1 MNKNADIIMNKNVV
15 VLTCFNVF
23 AILYIGVFCNAV
35 ATVKIIN
42 IFIEM
47 EIRMFT
53 NVLDYL
59 DNSVRLYGE
68 KLALSDSKNQ
78 VTYNELN
85 EKARAVGS
93 ALMAKSATKNSP
105 VVVFIDRNIES
116 VISFMGIVMSGN
128 FYVPVD
134 RQLPVKRVELIVN
147 TLQPK
152 AAVIWEK
159 DNKILDEIGFE
170 GVRLVYDEAVTHQV
184 NPEALALVRERAIDT
199 DPLYAIFT
207 SGSTGVPKG
216 VLVCHRSVIDLIEN
230 FTETF
235 DFDDTLVFGNQA
247 PFDFDV
253 SVKDIYSCIRNGAS
267 MHVIPKLFFS
277 FPAKLIN
284 CINERKINTIIWA
297 TSALRII
304 ENLNALEKKLPET
317 LRTIMFSG
325 EVMPNKV
332 LNYWRN
338 KLPDVNYVNL
348 YGPTEITCN
357 CLYYKVDRPFR
368 DEEALPI
375 GIPFKNTDILLLDG
389 DELVT
394 QVGVKGEICVRGTSL
409 AHGYYNNPEKTAEAF
424 CQNPLNKAYP
434 ELIYR
439 TGDLAKYGEDG
450 QIYFVSRKD
459 YQIKHMGHRIELSE
473 VEIAINSLPYI
484 EAGCCIYDKA
494 NEHIVLFY
502 QSASEC
508 ERDIMIDAGKLLP
521 KYMLPNR
528 MIHFTALPMTKNAK
542 IDRVKLKGEYLDND

>member
-1 MNKNADIIMNKNVV
+1 M
-15 VLTCFNVF
+15 L
-23 AILYIGVFCNAV
+23 
-35 ATVKIIN
+35 
-42 IFIEM
+42 
-47 EIRMFT
+47 T

-59 DNSVRLYGE
+59 DKSVSLYPD
-68 KLALSDSKNQ
+68 KLAFSDSKNEA
-78 VTYNELN
+78 TYSEVYA
-85 EKARAVGS
+85 KAKAIGS
-93 ALMAKSATKNSP
+93 AVIASGCGRNTP

-116 VISFMGIVMSGN
+116 VISFMGVAMSGN
-128 FYVPVD
+128 FYVPID
-134 RQLPVKRVELIVN
+134 RQLPVKRVELIIN
-147 TLQPK
+147 TLSPK
-152 AAVIWEK
+152 AAIILEK

-170 GVRLVYDEAVTHQV
+170 GERLVYAEACEHSIDEG
-184 NPEALALVRERAIDT
+184 ALKHVRDTAIDT

-230 FTETF
+230 FAETF
-235 DFDDTLVFGNQA
+235 DFDDTRIFGNQA

-253 SVKDIYSCIRNGAS
+253 SVKDIYSCIRNGGS

-277 FPAKLIN
+277 FPGKLID

-304 ENLNALEKKLPET
+304 ENLNALEKTLPHT
-317 LRTIMFSG
+317 LKTIMFSG

-357 CLYYKVDRPFR
+357 CLYYKVDRPFK

-375 GIPFKNTDILLLDG
+375 GVPFKNTDILLLDG
-389 DELVT
+389 DVLVT
-394 QVGVKGEICVRGTSL
+394 DPDVKGEICVRGTSL

-450 QIYFVSRKD
+450 LFYFVSRKD

-484 EAGCCIYDKA
+484 DAGCCIYDKA
-494 NEHIVLFY
+494 NEQIVLFY
-502 QSASEC
+502 QSESEC
-508 ERDIMIDAGKLLP
+508 ERDIMKDGTKLLP
-521 KYMLPNR
+521 KYMMPNR
-528 MIHFTALPMTKNAK
+528 FIHFTQLPMTKNAK
-542 IDRVKLKGEYLDND
+542 IDRVKLKGEYIGND

>member
-1 MNKNADIIMNKNVV
+1 M
-15 VLTCFNVF
+15 L
-23 AILYIGVFCNAV
+23 
-35 ATVKIIN
+35 
-42 IFIEM
+42 
-47 EIRMFT
+47 T

-59 DNSVRLYGE
+59 DRSVSAYPE
-68 KLALSDSKNQ
+68 KVALSDSKNEA
-78 VTYNELN
+78 TYAEFGA
-85 EKARAVGS
+85 KSDAIGS
-93 ALMAKSATKNSP
+93 AIIERSGTKNSP
-105 VVVFIDRNIES
+105 VIVFIDRNIES
-116 VISFMGIVMSGN
+116 VISFMGIAKSGN
-128 FYVPVD
+128 FYVPID
-134 RQLPVKRVELIVN
+134 RQLPVKRVELIVE

-152 AAVIWEK
+152 AAIIWDK
-159 DNKILDEIGFE
+159 DNRILDEISFSGE
-170 GVRLVYDEAVTHQV
+170 RILYEEAILHQV
-184 NPEALALVRERAIDT
+184 NPDALKAVRDKAIDT

-230 FTETF
+230 FAVTF
-235 DFDDTLVFGNQA
+235 DFDDTRVFGNQA

-253 SVKDIYSCIRNGAS
+253 SVKDIYSCIRNGGS

-277 FPAKLIN
+277 FPAKLIA

-304 ENLNALEKKLPET
+304 ENLNALEKTLPET
-317 LRTIMFSG
+317 LKTIMFSG

-357 CLYYKVDRPFR
+357 CLYYKVDRPFN
-368 DEEALPI
+368 DEDALPI
-375 GIPFKNTDILLLDG
+375 GVAFKNTDILLLDG
-389 DELVT
+389 DNLITEP
-394 QVGVKGEICVRGTSL
+394 GVKGEICVRGTSL

-450 QIYFVSRKD
+450 LIYFVSRKD

-484 EAGCCIYDKA
+484 DAGCCIYDKP
-494 NEHIVLFY
+494 NEQIVLFY
-502 QSASEC
+502 QSANEC
-508 ERDIMIDAGKLLP
+508 ERDIMKDGTKLLP
-521 KYMLPNR
+521 KYMMPNR
-528 MIHFTALPMTKNAK
+528 FVHFTELPMTKNAK
-542 IDRVKLKGEYLDND
+542 IDRVKLAEEFLS

>member
-1 MNKNADIIMNKNVV
+1 
-15 VLTCFNVF
+15 
-23 AILYIGVFCNAV
+23 
-35 ATVKIIN
+35 
-42 IFIEM
+42 
-47 EIRMFT
+47 MFT

-59 DNSVRLYGE
+59 DNSVRLYGD

-78 VTYNELN
+78 VSYNELN
-85 EKARAVGS
+85 DRSDAIGTAVIEKC
-93 ALMAKSATKNSP
+93 KSKNAP

-116 VISFMGIVMSGN
+116 VISFMGIAKSGN

-134 RQLPVKRVELIVN
+134 RQLPVKRVELIVG
-147 TLQPK
+147 TLKPV
-152 AAVIWEK
+152 AAVIWER

-170 GVRLVYDEAVTHQV
+170 GQRIVYDEAVSHKADAQ
-184 NPEALALVRERAIDT
+184 ALRLVRERAIDT

-235 DFDDTLVFGNQA
+235 DFDSTRIFGNQA

-253 SVKDIYSCIRNGAS
+253 SVKDIYSCIKNGAS

-277 FPAKLIN
+277 FPAKLIS
-284 CINERKINTIIWA
+284 CINERKINTVIWA

-304 ENLNALEKKLPET
+304 ENLNAFEKTLPES
-317 LRTIMFSG
+317 LRTVMFSG

-332 LNYWRN
+332 LNYWRS

-357 CLYYKVDRPFR
+357 CLYYKVDRPFK
-368 DEEALPI
+368 DEDTLPI

-389 DELVT
+389 DTLITEPD
-394 QVGVKGEICVRGTSL
+394 VKGEICVRGTSL

-450 QIYFVSRKD
+450 LIYFVSRKD

-473 VEIAINSLPYI
+473 VEIAINSLSYI
-484 EAGCCIYDKA
+484 EAGCCIYDKP
-494 NEHIVLFY
+494 NEQIVLFY
-502 QSASEC
+502 QSAEEC
-508 ERDIMIDAGKLLP
+508 ERNIMIDGGKLLP

-528 MIHFTALPMTKNAK
+528 MIHFKQLPMTKNAK
-542 IDRVKLKGEYLDND
+542 IDRVKLKGEYLGDD

>member
-1 MNKNADIIMNKNVV
+1 M
-15 VLTCFNVF
+15 L
-23 AILYIGVFCNAV
+23 
-35 ATVKIIN
+35 
-42 IFIEM
+42 
-47 EIRMFT
+47 T

-59 DNSVRLYGE
+59 DKSVSLHGD
-68 KLALSDSKNQ
+68 KTVFSDSKNEI
-78 VTYNELN
+78 TYNGLYKN
-85 EKARAVGS
+85 AKAIGS
-93 ALMAKSATKNSP
+93 AIAEKTEAKNSP
-105 VVVFIDRNIES
+105 VLVFIDRNIES
-116 VISFMGIVMSGN
+116 VVSFFGVAMSGN

-134 RQLPVKRVELIVN
+134 RQLPVKRIELIVQ
-147 TLQPK
+147 TLNPK
-152 AAVIWEK
+152 AAIIWDK
-159 DNKILDEIGFE
+159 DVKILDEIGFTGE
-170 GVRLVYDEAVTHQV
+170 RLFYEEAINYDI
-184 NPEALALVRERAIDT
+184 NDALLSSIRSKAIDT

-230 FTETF
+230 FAETF
-235 DFDDTLVFGNQA
+235 DFDETRVFGNQA

-277 FPAKLIN
+277 FPAKLIA
-284 CINERKINTIIWA
+284 CINERKINTTIWA

-304 ENLNALEKKLPET
+304 ENLNALEKTRPET
-317 LRTIMFSG
+317 LRTVMFSG

-338 KLPDVNYVNL
+338 KLPEVSFVNL

-368 DEEALPI
+368 DEDALPI
-375 GIPFKNTDILLLDG
+375 GIPFRNTDILLLDG
-389 DELVT
+389 DELIT
-394 QVGVKGEICVRGTSL
+394 AADVKGEVCVRGTSL

-439 TGDLAKYGEDG
+439 TGDLARYGEDG
-450 QIYFVSRKD
+450 LLYFVSRKD

-484 EAGCCIYDKA
+484 DAGCCIYDKA
-494 NEHIVLFY
+494 NEQIVLFY
-502 QSASEC
+502 QSENEC
-508 ERDIMIDAGKLLP
+508 EKDIMIDGTKLLP
-521 KYMLPNR
+521 KYMMPNR
-528 MIHFTALPMTKNAK
+528 FIHFKELPMTKNAK
-542 IDRVKLKGEYLDND
+542 IDRVKLANDFIG

>member
-1 MNKNADIIMNKNVV
+1 M
-15 VLTCFNVF
+15 L
-23 AILYIGVFCNAV
+23 
-35 ATVKIIN
+35 
-42 IFIEM
+42 
-47 EIRMFT
+47 T

-59 DNSVRLYGE
+59 DRSVSVYPE
-68 KLALSDSKNQ
+68 KVALSDSKNEA
-78 VTYNELN
+78 TYAEFGA
-85 EKARAVGS
+85 KSDAIGS
-93 ALMAKSATKNSP
+93 AIIERSGTKNSP

-116 VISFMGIVMSGN
+116 FISFMGIAKSGN
-128 FYVPVD
+128 FYVPID
-134 RQLPVKRVELIVN
+134 RQLPVKRVELIVE

-152 AAVIWEK
+152 AAIIWDK
-159 DNKILDEIGFE
+159 DNRILDEISFSGE
-170 GVRLVYDEAVTHQV
+170 RILYEDAILHQV
-184 NPEALALVRERAIDT
+184 NPDALKTVRDKAIDT

-230 FTETF
+230 FAETF
-235 DFDDTLVFGNQA
+235 DFDDTRVFGNQA

-253 SVKDIYSCIRNGAS
+253 SVKDIYSCIRNGGS

-277 FPAKLIN
+277 FPAKLIA

-304 ENLNALEKKLPET
+304 ENLNALEKTLPET
-317 LRTIMFSG
+317 LKTIMFSG

-357 CLYYKVDRPFR
+357 CLYYKVDRPFN
-368 DEEALPI
+368 DEDALPI
-375 GIPFKNTDILLLDG
+375 GVPFKNTDILLLDG
-389 DELVT
+389 DNLITEA
-394 QVGVKGEICVRGTSL
+394 GVKGEICVRGTSL

-450 QIYFVSRKD
+450 LIYFVSRKD

-484 EAGCCIYDKA
+484 DAGCCIYDKP
-494 NEHIVLFY
+494 NEQIVLFY
-502 QSASEC
+502 QSANEC
-508 ERDIMIDAGKLLP
+508 ERDIMKDGTKLLP
-521 KYMLPNR
+521 KYMMPNR
-528 MIHFTALPMTKNAK
+528 FIHFTELPMTKNAK
-542 IDRVKLKGEYLDND
+542 IDRVKLAEEFLS

>member
-1 MNKNADIIMNKNVV
+1 M
-15 VLTCFNVF
+15 L
-23 AILYIGVFCNAV
+23 
-35 ATVKIIN
+35 
-42 IFIEM
+42 
-47 EIRMFT
+47 T

-59 DNSVRLYGE
+59 DRSVSLYAD
-68 KLALSDSKNQ
+68 KVALSDSKNEA
-78 VTYNELN
+78 TYAEFGD
-85 EKARAVGS
+85 KSDAIGS
-93 ALMAKSATKNSP
+93 AIIERTGTKNSP

-116 VISFMGIVMSGN
+116 VISFMGIAKSGN
-128 FYVPVD
+128 FYVPID
-134 RQLPVKRVELIVN
+134 RQLPVKRVELIVE

-152 AAVIWEK
+152 AAIIWEK
-159 DNKILDEIGFE
+159 DNKILDEINFSGE
-170 GVRLVYDEAVTHQV
+170 RLLYEEAILHTVDCDALKAVRDT
-184 NPEALALVRERAIDT
+184 AIDT

-230 FTETF
+230 FAETF
-235 DFDDTLVFGNQA
+235 DFDDTRVFGNQA

-253 SVKDIYSCIRNGAS
+253 SVKDIYSCIRNGGS

-277 FPAKLIN
+277 FPAKLIA

-304 ENLNALEKKLPET
+304 ENLNALEKTLPET

-338 KLPDVNYVNL
+338 KLPDVKYVNL

-357 CLYYKVDRPFR
+357 CLYYKVDRPFS

-375 GIPFKNTDILLLDG
+375 GVPFKNTDILLLDG
-389 DELVT
+389 DTLITEP
-394 QVGVKGEICVRGTSL
+394 GVKGEICVRGTSL

-439 TGDLAKYGEDG
+439 TGDLAKYGDDG
-450 QIYFVSRKD
+450 LIYFVSRKD

-484 EAGCCIYDKA
+484 DAGCCIYDKP
-494 NEHIVLFY
+494 NEQIVLFY
-502 QSASEC
+502 
-508 ERDIMIDAGKLLP
+508 
-521 KYMLPNR
+521 
-528 MIHFTALPMTKNAK
+528 LPMTKNAK
-542 IDRVKLKGEYLDND
+542 IDRVKLKGEYLGND

>member
-1 MNKNADIIMNKNVV
+1 M
-15 VLTCFNVF
+15 L
-23 AILYIGVFCNAV
+23 
-35 ATVKIIN
+35 
-42 IFIEM
+42 
-47 EIRMFT
+47 T

-59 DNSVRLYGE
+59 DKSVSLYPD
-68 KLALSDSKNQ
+68 KVALSDSKNEAS
-78 VTYNELN
+78 YSEF
-85 EKARAVGS
+85 G
-93 ALMAKSATKNSP
+93 AKSDAIASAIIERSGTKNSP

-116 VISFMGIVMSGN
+116 VISFMGIAKSGN
-128 FYVPVD
+128 FYVPID
-134 RQLPVKRVELIVN
+134 RQLPVKRVELIVE
-147 TLQPK
+147 TLKPK
-152 AAVIWEK
+152 AAVIWDK
-159 DNKILDEIGFE
+159 DNRILDEINFSGE
-170 GVRLVYDEAVTHQV
+170 RILYEEAILHQV
-184 NPEALALVRERAIDT
+184 DAVALKAVRDSAIDT

-230 FTETF
+230 FAETF
-235 DFDDTLVFGNQA
+235 DFDDTRVFGNQA

-253 SVKDIYSCIRNGAS
+253 SVKDIYSCIRNGGS

-277 FPAKLIN
+277 FPAKLIA

-304 ENLNALEKKLPET
+304 ENLNALEKTLPET
-317 LRTIMFSG
+317 LKTIMFSG

-357 CLYYKVDRPFR
+357 CLYYKVDRPFN
-368 DEEALPI
+368 DEDALPI

-389 DELVT
+389 DNLITEP
-394 QVGVKGEICVRGTSL
+394 GVKGEICVRGTSL

-450 QIYFVSRKD
+450 LIYFVSRKD

-484 EAGCCIYDKA
+484 DAGCCIYDKP
-494 NEHIVLFY
+494 NEQIVLFY
-502 QSASEC
+502 QSANEC
-508 ERDIMIDAGKLLP
+508 EREIMKDGTKLLP
-521 KYMLPNR
+521 KYMMPNR
-528 MIHFTALPMTKNAK
+528 FIHFTELPMTKNAK
-542 IDRVKLKGEYLDND
+542 IDRVKLKGEYLDNDKD

>member
-1 MNKNADIIMNKNVV
+1 M
-15 VLTCFNVF
+15 L
-23 AILYIGVFCNAV
+23 
-35 ATVKIIN
+35 
-42 IFIEM
+42 
-47 EIRMFT
+47 T

-59 DNSVRLYGE
+59 DRSVSLYAD
-68 KLALSDSKNQ
+68 KVALSDSKNEA
-78 VTYNELN
+78 TYAEFGD
-85 EKARAVGS
+85 KSDAIGS
-93 ALMAKSATKNSP
+93 AIIERTGTKNSP

-116 VISFMGIVMSGN
+116 VISFMGIAKSGN
-128 FYVPVD
+128 FYVPID
-134 RQLPVKRVELIVN
+134 RQLPVKRVELIVE

-152 AAVIWEK
+152 AAIIWEK
-159 DNKILDEIGFE
+159 DNKILDEINFSGE
-170 GVRLVYDEAVTHQV
+170 RLLYEEAILHTADCDALKAVRDS
-184 NPEALALVRERAIDT
+184 AIDT

-230 FTETF
+230 FAETF
-235 DFDDTLVFGNQA
+235 DFDDTCVFGNQA

-253 SVKDIYSCIRNGAS
+253 SVKDIYSCIRNGGS

-277 FPAKLIN
+277 FPAKLIA

-304 ENLNALEKKLPET
+304 ENLNAFEKTLPET

-338 KLPDVNYVNL
+338 KLPDVKYVNL

-357 CLYYKVDRPFR
+357 CLYYKVDRPFS

-375 GIPFKNTDILLLDG
+375 GVPFKNTDILLLDG
-389 DELVT
+389 DTLITEP
-394 QVGVKGEICVRGTSL
+394 GVKGEICVRGTSL

-439 TGDLAKYGEDG
+439 TGDLAKYGDDG
-450 QIYFVSRKD
+450 LIYFVSRKD

-484 EAGCCIYDKA
+484 DAGCCIYDKP
-494 NEHIVLFY
+494 NEQIVLFY
-502 QSASEC
+502 QSANEC
-508 ERDIMIDAGKLLP
+508 ERDIMKDGTKLLP
-521 KYMLPNR
+521 KYMMPNR
-528 MIHFTALPMTKNAK
+528 FIHFTELPMTKNAK
-542 IDRVKLKGEYLDND
+542 IDRVKLKGEYLGND